1 METGG
6 SRVAGW
12 ERLLGTERAKKGTGP
27 PCCATSP
34 YPRPHPETLAG
45 KGGSSQELGTKFL
58 SGPFLSGVKG
68 WNMRALKIGEKNQT
82 AEKGGQSGLP
92 RRPGGDLGKEVL
104 GTPEP

>member
-1 METGG
+1 M
-6 SRVAGW
+6 
-12 ERLLGTERAKKGTGP
+12 
-27 PCCATSP
+27 
-34 YPRPHPETLAG
+34 
-45 KGGSSQELGTKFL
+45 GTKFL

-104 GTPEP
+104 GKQEP

>member
-1 METGG
+1 M
-6 SRVAGW
+6 
-12 ERLLGTERAKKGTGP
+12 
-27 PCCATSP
+27 
-34 YPRPHPETLAG
+34 
-45 KGGSSQELGTKFL
+45 GTKFL

-104 GTPEP
+104 GKTEP